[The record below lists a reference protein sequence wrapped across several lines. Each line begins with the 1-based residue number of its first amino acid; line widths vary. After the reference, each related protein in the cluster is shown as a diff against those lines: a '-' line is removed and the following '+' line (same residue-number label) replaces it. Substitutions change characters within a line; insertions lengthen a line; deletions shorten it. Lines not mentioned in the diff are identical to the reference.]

1 MTFKIRT
8 NSLTW
13 STEIMSI
20 TSRSSM
26 IILQSV
32 SLHKRY
38 MFGSLSFVLSINE
51 IDEKYKCKALI
62 LSMS

>member
-1 MTFKIRT
+1 
-8 NSLTW
+8 
-13 STEIMSI
+13 MSI

-51 IDEKYKCKALI
+51 IDEKYKFKALI